1 MEYNRI
7 MKLILA
13 VSGGVDSMALLTMY
27 AHADIIVAHVDHC
40 SRASSAEDADF
51 VRQKCQELGV
61 IFYETKLELGEGVSE
76 ELARKKRYEFLKT
89 IQEKEG
95 GILCTAHHLDDV
107 LESITINLI
116 RGTGWRGL
124 TPFYGDEL
132 VRPFIITKMW
142 KRDVL
147 KFAGEQNICFRQDP
161 TNYEADYLRNRVRE
175 KMVELDETARV
186 DIIELFEKQ
195 NKLRG
200 KIEKLVTELAN
211 QTIVEKNFHKKE
223 LFLTADE
230 KVALEVLREICLI
243 HGFSLTRKQ
252 LADFLSAIKT
262 YAPHKKFNLPK
273 NHFVTILKNYI
284 MFEEK

>member
-1 MEYNRI
+1 

-13 VSGGVDSMALLTMY
+13 VSGGVDSMALLAMY
-27 AHADIIVAHVDHC
+27 SHADIIVAHIDHGT
-40 SRASSAEDADF
+40 RKSSAEDADF

-61 IFYETKLELGEGVSE
+61 KFYETKLELGEGISE

-95 GILCTAHHLDDV
+95 GTLCTAHHLDDV
-107 LESITINLI
+107 LESIAINLI

-132 VRPFIITKMW
+132 VRSFIISKMW

-147 KFAGEQNICFRQDP
+147 KFAGEHGVCFRQDP
-161 TNYEADYLRNRVRE
+161 TNHEADYLRNRVRE
-175 KMVELDETARV
+175 KMAELDEAARV
-186 DIIELFEKQ
+186 DIINLFEKQ

-200 KIEKLVTELAN
+200 KIEKLVTELAE
-211 QTIVEKNFHKKE
+211 QTIVGKNFHKKE
-223 LFLTADE
+223 LFLTADG
-230 KVALEVLREICLI
+230 KVSLEILREICLM
-243 HGFSLTRKQ
+243 HGYSLTRKQ
-252 LADFLSAIKT
+252 LGDFLLAIRT

-273 NHFVTILKNYI
+273 NHFVTILKNY
-284 MFEEK
+284 FEFK

>member
-1 MEYNRI
+1 

-13 VSGGVDSMALLTMY
+13 VSGGVDSMALLAMY
-27 AHADIIVAHVDHC
+27 AHADIIVAHVDHGT
-40 SRASSAEDADF
+40 RKSSAEDANF
-51 VRQKCQELGV
+51 VRQKCQKLGV
-61 IFYETKLELGEGVSE
+61 KFYETKLGLGEGVSE
-76 ELARKKRYEFLKT
+76 ELARQKRYEFLKT

-95 GILCTAHHLDDV
+95 GTLCTAHHLDDV
-107 LESITINLI
+107 VESIAINLI

-132 VRPFIITKMW
+132 VRPFIISKMW

-147 KFAGEQNICFRQDP
+147 KFAGEHGVCFRQDP
-161 TNYEADYLRNRVRE
+161 TNYEAYYLRNRIRE
-175 KMVELDETARV
+175 KMTELNKTTRA
-186 DIIELFEKQ
+186 DIINLFEKQ
-195 NKLRG
+195 IELRG
-200 KIEKLVTELAN
+200 KIEKLVTELVK
-211 QTIVEKNFHKKE
+211 QTVVGKNFHKKE

-230 KVALEVLREICLI
+230 KVALEVLREICLM
-243 HGFSLTRKQ
+243 HGYSLTRKQ
-252 LADFLSAIKT
+252 LGDFLLAIKT

>member
-1 MEYNRI
+1 

-13 VSGGVDSMALLTMY
+13 VSGGVDSMALLVMY
-27 AHADIIVAHVDHC
+27 AHADIIVAHTDHGT
-40 SRASSAEDADF
+40 RKSSAEDANF
-51 VRQKCQELGV
+51 VSQKCQEMGV
-61 IFYETKLELGEGVSE
+61 EFYETKLGLGEGVSE

-107 LESITINLI
+107 LESIAINLI

-132 VRPFIITKMW
+132 VRPFIISKMW

-147 KFAGEQNICFRQDP
+147 KFAGRHAVHYRQDP
-161 TNYEADYLRNRVRE
+161 TNHETNYLRNRMRE
-175 KMVELDETARV
+175 KMTELDETARV
-186 DIIELFEKQ
+186 DIIKLFEKQ
-195 NKLRG
+195 NELRR
-200 KIEKLVTELAN
+200 KIEKLVAGLAK
-211 QTIVEKNFHKKE
+211 QTVVGKNFHKKE
-223 LFLTADE
+223 LFLAVDE
-230 KVALEVLREICLI
+230 KVALEILREICLM
-243 HGFSLTRKQ
+243 HGYSLTRKQ
-252 LADFLSAIKT
+252 LGDLLSAIKT
-262 YAPHKKFNLPK
+262 YAPHKRFNLPK

>member
-13 VSGGVDSMALLTMY
+13 VSGGVDSMALLAMY
-27 AHADIIVAHVDHC
+27 KQADIVVAHIDHGT
-40 SRASSAEDADF
+40 RKSSVEDADF

-61 IFYETKLELGEGVSE
+61 KFYETKLELGSGVSE

-95 GILCTAHHLDDV
+95 GTLCTAHHLDDV
-107 LESITINLI
+107 LESIVINLI

-161 TNYEADYLRNRVRE
+161 TNYETNYLRNRVRE
-175 KMVELDETARV
+175 KMAELDKTARV
-186 DIIELFEKQ
+186 NIINLFEKQ
-195 NKLRG
+195 NVLRG
-200 KIEKLVTELAN
+200 KIEKLVAELAR
-211 QTIVEKNFHKKE
+211 QTVVGKNFHKKE

-230 KVALEVLREICLI
+230 KVALEVLREICLM
-243 HGFSLTRKQ
+243 HGYSLTRKQ
-252 LADFLSAIKT
+252 LTDFLSTIKT

-273 NHFVTILKNYI
+273 NHFVTILKNY
-284 MFEEK
+284 FEFK

>member
-1 MEYNRI
+1 

-13 VSGGVDSMALLTMY
+13 VSGGVDSMALLAMY
-27 AHADIIVAHVDHC
+27 KQADIVVAHIDHGT
-40 SRASSAEDADF
+40 RKSSAEDADF

-61 IFYETKLELGEGVSE
+61 KFYETKLELGEKVSE

-95 GILCTAHHLDDV
+95 GTLCTAHHLDDV
-107 LESITINLI
+107 LESIAINLI

-132 VRPFIITKMW
+132 VRPFIMLKMW

-175 KMVELDETARV
+175 KMAELDETTRA
-186 DIIELFEKQ
+186 DIINLFEKQ
-195 NKLRG
+195 NELRR
-200 KIEKLVTELAN
+200 KIEKLVTELAK
-211 QTIVEKNFHKKE
+211 QTVVGKNFHKKH

-230 KVALEVLREICLI
+230 KVSLEVLREICLR
-243 HGFSLTRKQ
+243 HGYSLTRKQ
-252 LADFLSAIKT
+252 LGDFLAAIKT
-262 YAPHKKFNLPK
+262 YTPHKKFNLPK
-273 NHFVTILKNYI
+273 NHFVIILKKY
-284 MFEEK
+284 FEFE

>member
-1 MEYNRI
+1 

-27 AHADIIVAHVDHC
+27 AHADIIVAHVDHGT
-40 SRASSAEDADF
+40 RKSSAEDADF

-61 IFYETKLELGEGVSE
+61 KFYEIKLGLSEGVSE

-95 GILCTAHHLDDV
+95 GTLCTAHHLDDV
-107 LESITINLI
+107 LESIVINLI

-132 VRPFIITKMW
+132 VRPFIILKMW

-147 KFAGEQNICFRQDP
+147 KFAGEHEVCFRQDP
-161 TNYEADYLRNRVRE
+161 TNYEADYLRNRVRG
-175 KMVELDETARV
+175 KMTELDDAARAN
-186 DIIELFEKQ
+186 IIELFEKQ
-195 NKLRG
+195 NELRG
-200 KIEKLVTELAN
+200 KIEKLVTELAK
-211 QTIVEKNFHKKE
+211 QTIVGKNFHKKE

-230 KVALEVLREICLI
+230 KVALEILREICLM
-243 HGFSLTRKQ
+243 HGYSLTRKQ

>member
-1 MEYNRI
+1 

-13 VSGGVDSMALLTMY
+13 VSGGVDSMALLAMY
-27 AHADIIVAHVDHC
+27 KQADIVVAHIDH
-40 SRASSAEDADF
+40 STRKSSAEDADF

-61 IFYETKLELGEGVSE
+61 KFYETKLGLGEGVSE

-95 GILCTAHHLDDV
+95 GTLCTAHHLDDV
-107 LESITINLI
+107 LESIAINLI

-132 VRPFIITKMW
+132 VRPFIISRMW

-147 KFAGEQNICFRQDP
+147 KFAGEQKICFRQDP

-175 KMVELDETARV
+175 KIVELDERARV
-186 DIIELFEKQ
+186 DIINLFEKQ
-195 NKLRG
+195 NELRG
-200 KIEKLVTELAN
+200 KIEKLVTELAK
-211 QTIVEKNFHKKE
+211 QTVVGKNFHKKE

-230 KVALEVLREICLI
+230 KIALEVLREICLM
-243 HGFSLTRKQ
+243 HGYSLTRKQ

-262 YAPHKKFNLPK
+262 YAPHKRFNLPK

>member
-1 MEYNRI
+1 

-13 VSGGVDSMALLTMY
+13 ISGGVDSMALLSMY
-27 AHADIIVAHVDHC
+27 THADIIVAHVDHGT
-40 SRASSAEDADF
+40 RKSSAKDADF
-51 VRQKCQELGV
+51 VHQKCQKLGV
-61 IFYETKLELGEGVSE
+61 KFYETKLELGEGVSE

-95 GILCTAHHLDDV
+95 GTLCTAHHLDDV
-107 LESITINLI
+107 LESIAINLI

-124 TPFYGDEL
+124 TPFYGDDL
-132 VRPFIITKMW
+132 VRPFIILKMW
-142 KRDVL
+142 KRGVL
-147 KFAGEQNICFRQDP
+147 KFAGEQKICFRQDT
-161 TNYEADYLRNRVRE
+161 TNYETNYLRNRVRE

-200 KIEKLVTELAN
+200 KIEKLVTELAK
-211 QTIVEKNFHKKE
+211 QTVVGKNFHKKE
-223 LFLTADE
+223 LFLRADE
-230 KVALEVLREICLI
+230 KVAIEILREICLM
-243 HGFSLTRKQ
+243 HDYSLTRKQ
-252 LADFLSAIKT
+252 LRDFLAAIKT

>member
-1 MEYNRI
+1 

-13 VSGGVDSMALLTMY
+13 VSGGVDSMALLAMY
-27 AHADIIVAHVDHC
+27 AHADIIVAHTDHGT
-40 SRASSAEDADF
+40 RKSSAEDANF
-51 VRQKCQELGV
+51 VSQKCQEMGV
-61 IFYETKLELGEGVSE
+61 EFYETKLGLGEGVSE

-107 LESITINLI
+107 LESIAINLI

-132 VRPFIITKMW
+132 VRPFIISKMW

-147 KFAGEQNICFRQDP
+147 KFAGRHAVHYRQDP
-161 TNYEADYLRNRVRE
+161 TNHETNYLRNRMRE
-175 KMVELDETARV
+175 KMTELDETARV
-186 DIIELFEKQ
+186 DIIKLFEKQ
-195 NKLRG
+195 NELRR
-200 KIEKLVTELAN
+200 KIEKLVAGLAK
-211 QTIVEKNFHKKE
+211 QTVVGKNFHKKE
-223 LFLTADE
+223 LFLAADE
-230 KVALEVLREICLI
+230 KVALEVLREICLM
-243 HGFSLTRKQ
+243 HGYSLTRKQ
-252 LADFLSAIKT
+252 LGDFLLAIKT

>member
-1 MEYNRI
+1 

-13 VSGGVDSMALLTMY
+13 ISGGVDSMALLSMY
-27 AHADIIVAHVDHC
+27 THADIIVAHVDHGT
-40 SRASSAEDADF
+40 RASSTKDANF

-61 IFYETKLELGEGVSE
+61 KFYETKLELGEGVSE

-89 IQEKEG
+89 VQEKEG
-95 GILCTAHHLDDV
+95 GTLCTAHHLDDV
-107 LESITINLI
+107 LESIAINLI

-132 VRPFIITKMW
+132 VRPFIVAKMR

-161 TNYEADYLRNRVRE
+161 TNYEAAYLRNRVRE
-175 KMVELDETARV
+175 KMAELDETTRA

-195 NKLRG
+195 NELRR
-200 KIEKLVTELAN
+200 KIEKLVTELAK
-211 QTIVEKNFHKKE
+211 QTVVGKNFHKKE

-230 KVALEVLREICLI
+230 KVAIEVLREICLM
-243 HGFSLTRKQ
+243 HGYSLTRKQ
-252 LADFLSAIKT
+252 LGDFLLAIKT

-273 NHFVTILKNYI
+273 NHFVTILKNY
-284 MFEEK
+284 FEFE

>member
-1 MEYNRI
+1 

-13 VSGGVDSMALLTMY
+13 VSGGVDSMALLAMY
-27 AHADIIVAHVDHC
+27 AHADIIVAHIDHGT
-40 SRASSAEDADF
+40 RKSSAEDADF

-61 IFYETKLELGEGVSE
+61 KFYETKLGLGEGVSE

-95 GILCTAHHLDDV
+95 GTLCTAHHLDDV
-107 LESITINLI
+107 LESIVINLI

-132 VRPFIITKMW
+132 VRPFIISKMW

-147 KFAGEQNICFRQDP
+147 KFAGEQNIRFRQDP

-175 KMVELDETARV
+175 KMTGLDEIARAN
-186 DIIELFEKQ
+186 IIELFERQ
-195 NKLRG
+195 NELRG
-200 KIEKLVTELAN
+200 KIEKLVTELAK
-211 QTIVEKNFHKKE
+211 QTVVGKNFHKKE
-223 LFLTADE
+223 LFLMADE
-230 KVALEVLREICLI
+230 KVAIEVLREICLM
-243 HGFSLTRKQ
+243 HGYSLTRKQ
-252 LADFLSAIKT
+252 LVDFLAAIKT

-273 NHFVTILKNYI
+273 NHFVTILKNYFK
-284 MFEEK
+284 FE

>member
-1 MEYNRI
+1 

-13 VSGGVDSMALLTMY
+13 VSGGVDSMALLAMY
-27 AHADIIVAHVDHC
+27 AHADIVVAHIDHGT
-40 SRASSAEDADF
+40 RKSSAEDADF
-51 VRQKCQELGV
+51 VRRKCQELGV
-61 IFYETKLELGEGVSE
+61 KFYETRLKLGEGVSE

-95 GILCTAHHLDDV
+95 GTICTAHHLDDV
-107 LESITINLI
+107 LESIAINLI

-132 VRPFIITKMW
+132 VRPFIISRMW

-175 KMVELDETARV
+175 KMAELDETTQA

-195 NKLRG
+195 NELRG
-200 KIEKLVTELAN
+200 KIEKIVTELAK
-211 QTIVEKNFHKKE
+211 QTVVGKNFHKKE
-223 LFLTADE
+223 LILAADE

-243 HGFSLTRKQ
+243 HGYSLTRKQ
-252 LADFLSAIKT
+252 LADFLAAIKT

-273 NHFVTILKNYI
+273 NHFVTILKNY
-284 MFEEK
+284 FEFE

>member
-1 MEYNRI
+1 

-13 VSGGVDSMALLTMY
+13 VSGGMDSMALLTMY
-27 AHADIIVAHVDHC
+27 AHADIIVAHIDHGT
-40 SRASSAEDADF
+40 RKSSAEDADF

-61 IFYETKLELGEGVSE
+61 KFYETKLELGEGVSE

-95 GILCTAHHLDDV
+95 GTLCTAHHLDDV
-107 LESITINLI
+107 LESIVINLI

-132 VRPFIITKMW
+132 VRPFIISKMW

-147 KFAGEQNICFRQDP
+147 KFAGEQNIRFRQDP

-175 KMVELDETARV
+175 KMTGLDEIARAN
-186 DIIELFEKQ
+186 IIELFERQ
-195 NKLRG
+195 NELRG
-200 KIEKLVTELAN
+200 KIEKLVTELAK
-211 QTIVEKNFHKKE
+211 QTVVGKNFHKKE

-230 KVALEVLREICLI
+230 KVVLEVLREICLM
-243 HGFSLTRKQ
+243 HGYSLTRKQ
-252 LADFLSAIKT
+252 LVDFLAAIKT

-273 NHFVTILKNYI
+273 NHFVTILKNYFK
-284 MFEEK
+284 FE

>member
-1 MEYNRI
+1 

-13 VSGGVDSMALLTMY
+13 VSGGVDSMALLAMY
-27 AHADIIVAHVDHC
+27 AHADIIVAHIDHGT
-40 SRASSAEDADF
+40 RKSSAEDADF

-61 IFYETKLELGEGVSE
+61 KFYETKLKLGKGVSE

-95 GILCTAHHLDDV
+95 GTLCTAHHLDDV
-107 LESITINLI
+107 LESIAINLI

-132 VRPFIITKMW
+132 VRPFIISKMW

-147 KFAGEQNICFRQDP
+147 KFAGEQKTCFRQDP

-175 KMVELDETARV
+175 KMAELDETARA
-186 DIIELFEKQ
+186 DIINLFEKQ

-200 KIEKLVTELAN
+200 KIEKLVTELAE
-211 QTIVEKNFHKKE
+211 QTIVGKNFHKKE
-223 LFLTADE
+223 LFLVTDE
-230 KVALEVLREICLI
+230 KVALEVLREICLM
-243 HGFSLTRKQ
+243 HGYSLTRKQ

-273 NHFVTILKNYI
+273 NHFVTILKNY
-284 MFEEK
+284 FEFK

>member
-1 MEYNRI
+1 

-13 VSGGVDSMALLTMY
+13 VSGGVDSMALLAMY
-27 AHADIIVAHVDHC
+27 KQADIVVAHVDHGT
-40 SRASSAEDADF
+40 RKSSAKDADF
-51 VRQKCQELGV
+51 VHQKCQKLGV
-61 IFYETKLELGEGVSE
+61 KFYETKLELGEGVSE

-95 GILCTAHHLDDV
+95 GTLCTAHHLDDV
-107 LESITINLI
+107 LESIAINLI

-124 TPFYGDEL
+124 TPFYEDDL
-132 VRPFIITKMW
+132 VRPFIILKMW
-142 KRDVL
+142 KRGVL
-147 KFAGEQNICFRQDP
+147 KFAGEQKICFRQDP
-161 TNYEADYLRNRVRE
+161 TNYETNYLRNRVRE

-200 KIEKLVTELAN
+200 KIEKLVTELAK
-211 QTIVEKNFHKKE
+211 QTVVGKNFHKKE
-223 LFLTADE
+223 LFLRADE
-230 KVALEVLREICLI
+230 KVAIEILREICLM
-243 HGFSLTRKQ
+243 HDYSLTRKQ
-252 LADFLSAIKT
+252 LRDFLAAIKT

-273 NHFVTILKNYI
+273 NHFMTILKNYI

>member
-1 MEYNRI
+1 

-13 VSGGVDSMALLTMY
+13 ISGGVDSMALLSMY
-27 AHADIIVAHVDHC
+27 THADIIVAHVDHGT
-40 SRASSAEDADF
+40 RKSSAKDADF
-51 VRQKCQELGV
+51 VHQKCQKLGV
-61 IFYETKLELGEGVSE
+61 KFYETKLELGEGVSE

-95 GILCTAHHLDDV
+95 GTLCTAHHLDDV
-107 LESITINLI
+107 LESIAINLI

-124 TPFYGDEL
+124 TPFYGDDL
-132 VRPFIITKMW
+132 VRPFIILKMW
-142 KRDVL
+142 KRGVL
-147 KFAGEQNICFRQDP
+147 KFAGEQKICFRQDP
-161 TNYEADYLRNRVRE
+161 TNYETNYLRNRVRE

-200 KIEKLVTELAN
+200 KIEKLVTELAK
-211 QTIVEKNFHKKE
+211 QTVVGKNFHKKE
-223 LFLTADE
+223 LFLRADE
-230 KVALEVLREICLI
+230 KVAIEILREICLM
-243 HGFSLTRKQ
+243 HDYSLTRKQ
-252 LADFLSAIKT
+252 LRDFLAAIKT

>member
-1 MEYNRI
+1 

-13 VSGGVDSMALLTMY
+13 VSGGVDSMALLAMY
-27 AHADIIVAHVDHC
+27 AHADIIVAHVDHGT
-40 SRASSAEDADF
+40 RKSSAKDADF

-61 IFYETKLELGEGVSE
+61 KFYETKLELGEGISE
-76 ELARKKRYEFLKT
+76 ELARKKRYEFLKI

-95 GILCTAHHLDDV
+95 GTLCTAHHLDDV
-107 LESITINLI
+107 VESISINLI

-124 TPFYGDEL
+124 TPFYNDEL
-132 VRPFIITKMW
+132 VRPFIISKMW

-175 KMVELDETARV
+175 KMAELDETARV
-186 DIIELFEKQ
+186 DVIELFEKQ

-200 KIEKLVTELAN
+200 KIEKLVTELAK
-211 QTIVEKNFHKKE
+211 QTIVGKNFHKKE
-223 LFLTADE
+223 IFLAADE
-230 KVALEVLREICLI
+230 KVTLEVLREICLM
-243 HGFSLTRKQ
+243 HGHSLTRKQ
-252 LADFLSAIKT
+252 LVDFLSAIKT

-273 NHFVTILKNYI
+273 NHFVTILKNY
-284 MFEEK
+284 FEFK

>member
-1 MEYNRI
+1 

-13 VSGGVDSMALLTMY
+13 VSGGIDSMALLAMY
-27 AHADIIVAHVDHC
+27 AHADIIVAHIDHGT
-40 SRASSAEDADF
+40 RKSSAKDANF

-61 IFYETKLELGEGVSE
+61 KFYETKLELGEGVSE

-89 IQEKEG
+89 VQEKEG
-95 GILCTAHHLDDV
+95 GTLCTAHHLDDV
-107 LESITINLI
+107 LESIAINLI

-132 VRPFIITKMW
+132 VRPFIVAKMR

-161 TNYEADYLRNRVRE
+161 TNYEAAYLRNRVRE
-175 KMVELDETARV
+175 KMAELDETTRA

-195 NKLRG
+195 NELRR
-200 KIEKLVTELAN
+200 KIEKLVTELAR
-211 QTIVEKNFHKKE
+211 QTVVGKNFHKKE
-223 LFLTADE
+223 LILAADE
-230 KVALEVLREICLI
+230 KVALEVLREICLM
-243 HGFSLTRKQ
+243 HGYSLTRKQ

-262 YAPHKKFNLPK
+262 YAPHKRFNLPK
-273 NHFVTILKNYI
+273 NHFVTILKNY
-284 MFEEK
+284 FEFE

>member
-1 MEYNRI
+1 
-7 MKLILA
+7 
-13 VSGGVDSMALLTMY
+13 MALLAMY
-27 AHADIIVAHVDHC
+27 KQADIVVAHIDHGT
-40 SRASSAEDADF
+40 RKSSAEDADF
-51 VRQKCQELGV
+51 VRRKCQELGV
-61 IFYETKLELGEGVSE
+61 KFYETKLELGEGVSE

-95 GILCTAHHLDDV
+95 GTLCTAHHLDDV
-107 LESITINLI
+107 LESIAINLI

-132 VRPFIITKMW
+132 VRPFIIAKMW

-147 KFAGEQNICFRQDP
+147 KFAGEQKICFRQDS
-161 TNYEADYLRNRVRE
+161 TNHEADYLRNRVRE
-175 KMVELDETARV
+175 KMAELDETART
-186 DIIELFEKQ
+186 DIINLFEKQ
-195 NKLRG
+195 NELRG
-200 KIEKLVTELAN
+200 RIEKLVTELAK
-211 QTIVEKNFHKKE
+211 QTVMGKNFHKKE

-230 KVALEVLREICLI
+230 KVAIEVLREICLM
-243 HGFSLTRKQ
+243 HGYSLTRKQ
-252 LADFLSAIKT
+252 LGDFLSAIRT

>member
-1 MEYNRI
+1 

-13 VSGGVDSMALLTMY
+13 VSGGVDSMALLAMY
-27 AHADIIVAHVDHC
+27 SHADIIVAHIDHGT
-40 SRASSAEDADF
+40 RKSSAEDADF

-61 IFYETKLELGEGVSE
+61 KFYETKLELGEGISE

-95 GILCTAHHLDDV
+95 GTLCTAHHLDDV
-107 LESITINLI
+107 LESIAINLI

-132 VRPFIITKMW
+132 VRSFIISKMW

-147 KFAGEQNICFRQDP
+147 KFAGEHGVCFRQDP
-161 TNYEADYLRNRVRE
+161 TNHEADYLRNRVRE
-175 KMVELDETARV
+175 KMAELDEAARV
-186 DIIELFEKQ
+186 DIINLFEKQ

-200 KIEKLVTELAN
+200 KIEKLVTELAK
-211 QTIVEKNFHKKE
+211 QTIVGKNFHKKE
-223 LFLTADE
+223 LFLTADG
-230 KVALEVLREICLI
+230 KVSLEILREICLM
-243 HGFSLTRKQ
+243 HGYSLTRKQ
-252 LADFLSAIKT
+252 LENFLAAIKT

-273 NHFVTILKNYI
+273 NHFVTILKNY
-284 MFEEK
+284 FEFE

>member
-1 MEYNRI
+1 

-13 VSGGVDSMALLTMY
+13 VSGGVDSMALLAMY
-27 AHADIIVAHVDHC
+27 KQADIVVAHIDHGT
-40 SRASSAEDADF
+40 RKSSAEDADF
-51 VRQKCQELGV
+51 VRRKCQELGV
-61 IFYETKLELGEGVSE
+61 KFYETKLELGEGVSE

-95 GILCTAHHLDDV
+95 GTLCTAHHLDDV
-107 LESITINLI
+107 LESIAINLI

-132 VRPFIITKMW
+132 VRPFIISKMW
-142 KRDVL
+142 KRGVL
-147 KFAGEQNICFRQDP
+147 KFAGRHAVHYRQDP
-161 TNYEADYLRNRVRE
+161 TNHETNYLRNRVRE
-175 KMVELDETARV
+175 KMAELDERARV

-195 NKLRG
+195 NELRN
-200 KIEKLVTELAN
+200 KIEKLVTELAK
-211 QTIVEKNFHKKE
+211 QTVMGKNFHKKE

-230 KVALEVLREICLI
+230 KVAIEVLREICLM
-243 HGFSLTRKQ
+243 HGYSLTRKQ
-252 LADFLSAIKT
+252 LGDFLLAIRT

>member
-1 MEYNRI
+1 

-13 VSGGVDSMALLTMY
+13 VSGGVDSMALLAMY
-27 AHADIIVAHVDHC
+27 KQADIVVAHIDHGT
-40 SRASSAEDADF
+40 RKSSAEDADF
-51 VRQKCQELGV
+51 VRRKCQELGV
-61 IFYETKLELGEGVSE
+61 KFYETKLELGEGVSE

-95 GILCTAHHLDDV
+95 GTLCTAHHLDDV
-107 LESITINLI
+107 LESIAINLI

-132 VRPFIITKMW
+132 VRPFIISKMW

-147 KFAGEQNICFRQDP
+147 KFTGEHGVCFRQDP

-175 KMVELDETARV
+175 KMAELDETTRV
-186 DIIELFEKQ
+186 NIIYLFEKQ
-195 NKLRG
+195 NKLRE
-200 KIEKLVTELAN
+200 KIEKSVTELAK
-211 QTIVEKNFHKKE
+211 QTVVGKNFHKKE
-223 LFLTADE
+223 LFLVADE
-230 KVALEVLREICLI
+230 KAALEVLREICLMRG
-243 HGFSLTRKQ
+243 HGLTRKQ
-252 LADFLSAIKT
+252 LGDFLLAIKT

-273 NHFVTILKNYI
+273 NHLVTILKNYI

>member
-1 MEYNRI
+1 

-27 AHADIIVAHVDHC
+27 AHADIIVAHVDHGT
-40 SRASSAEDADF
+40 RDSSAEDADF

-61 IFYETKLELGEGVSE
+61 KFYETKLELGEGISE
-76 ELARKKRYEFLKT
+76 ELARKKRYEFLKI

-95 GILCTAHHLDDV
+95 GTLCTAHHLDDV
-107 LESITINLI
+107 LESIAINLI

-132 VRPFIITKMW
+132 VRPFIISKMW
-142 KRDVL
+142 KRGVL
-147 KFAGEQNICFRQDP
+147 KFAGRHAVHYRQDP
-161 TNYEADYLRNRVRE
+161 TNHETNYLRNRVRE
-175 KMVELDETARV
+175 KMVELDERARV

-195 NKLRG
+195 NELRN
-200 KIEKLVTELAN
+200 KIEKLVTELAK
-211 QTIVEKNFHKKE
+211 QTVMGKNFHKKE

-230 KVALEVLREICLI
+230 KVAIEVLREICLM
-243 HGFSLTRKQ
+243 HGYSLTRKQ
-252 LADFLSAIKT
+252 LGDFLLAIRT

>member
-1 MEYNRI
+1 

-13 VSGGVDSMALLTMY
+13 VSGGVDSMALLNMY
-27 AHADIIVAHVDHC
+27 AYADIIVAHIDHGT
-40 SRASSAEDADF
+40 RKSSAEDADF
-51 VRQKCQELGV
+51 VRQKCQEMGV
-61 IFYETKLELGEGVSE
+61 KFYETKLELGEGVSE

-89 IQEKEG
+89 IQEKESG
-95 GILCTAHHLDDV
+95 TLCTAHHLDDV
-107 LESITINLI
+107 LESIAINLI

-132 VRPFIITKMW
+132 VRPFIIAKMW

-175 KMVELDETARV
+175 KMTELDETART
-186 DIIELFEKQ
+186 DIIKLFEKQ
-195 NKLRG
+195 NELRN
-200 KIEKLVTELAN
+200 KIEKLVTELAK
-211 QTIVEKNFHKKE
+211 QTVVEKNFHKKE

-243 HGFSLTRKQ
+243 HGYSLTRKQ
-252 LADFLSAIKT
+252 LTDFLSAIKT

-273 NHFVTILKNYI
+273 NHFVIILKNY
-284 MFEEK
+284 FEFR

>member
-1 MEYNRI
+1 

-27 AHADIIVAHVDHC
+27 AHADIIVAHVDHGT
-40 SRASSAEDADF
+40 RKSSAEDADF

-61 IFYETKLELGEGVSE
+61 KFYKTKLGLGEGISE

-95 GILCTAHHLDDV
+95 GSLCTAHHLDDV
-107 LESITINLI
+107 LESIAINLI

-124 TPFYGDEL
+124 TPFYDDEL
-132 VRPFIITKMW
+132 VRPFIIAKMW

-147 KFAGEQNICFRQDP
+147 EFVGKQNICFRQDP
-161 TNYEADYLRNRVRE
+161 TNYEANYLRNRVRE
-175 KMVELDETARV
+175 KMMKLDDAARV
-186 DIIELFEKQ
+186 DIINLFEKQ
-195 NKLRG
+195 NELRK
-200 KIEKLVTELAN
+200 KIKKLVTELAK
-211 QTIVEKNFHKKE
+211 QTVVGKNFHKKE
-223 LFLTADE
+223 LFLVTDE
-230 KVALEVLREICLI
+230 KVVLEVLREICLM

-273 NHFVTILKNYI
+273 NHFVTILKTY
-284 MFEEK
+284 FEFE